1 MGKYL
6 DQSGVTALWNKAK
19 ATFGASLEASGTT
32 LTLRSGAAT
41 PTALSQV
48 AIPAAT
54 ADSPGAMSA
63 ADKAKLDGVA
73 AGATAN
79 EGTITSVKVGS
90 AAAVTSGAVSIP
102 SASSSAEG
110 VVRLGTTSSTAAAGD
125 HGHSSYAPKASPEL
139 TGTPTAPTAAAGT
152 STAQV
157 ATCAFVQS
165 AVASAVTGAAVYKGV
180 LAKPADLSGLASY
193 KTGWYW
199 VVSASGAYAGKA
211 CEPGDMVFCNS
222 DKGSA
227 FSSADFDVVQ
237 ANIQA
242 MTAAEVE
249 AVCV

>member
-32 LTLRSGAAT
+32 LTLKNGAAT

-48 AIPAAT
+48 TIPAAT
-54 ADSPGAMSA
+54 AGSPGAMSA
-63 ADKAKLDGVA
+63 ADKAKLDGIA
-73 AGATAN
+73 DGATASA
-79 EGTITSVKVGS
+79 GTITSVKVGS
-90 AAAVTSGAVSIP
+90 AAAVTSGAVAIP

-110 VVRLGTTSSTAAAGD
+110 VVRLGATSSTAAAGD
-125 HGHSSYAPKASPEL
+125 HSHSSYAPLASPAL

-165 AVASAVTGAAVYKGV
+165 AVEAALTGAPAFKGV
-180 LAKPADLSGLASY
+180 LNKPSELSGLSDY
-193 KTGWYW
+193 KAGWYW
-199 VVSASGAYAGKA
+199 AVGVAGTYANSV
-211 CEPGDMVFCNS
+211 CEAGDMVFCVS
-222 DKGSA
+222 DRGSA
-227 FSSADFDVVQ
+227 FVNNDFDVVQ